1 MMANS
6 YKNSEGYADPTAYF
20 ALCNIHKEETD
31 MAEKGQ
37 ILKIETP
44 KGSRYF
50 LTANQ
55 KKENPGSIV
64 GFFLLDQPGTGD
76 YRVELDTLLGSFW
89 MDPYYI
95 THVRPDAVEGIAT
108 VVDAAAEVGKVD
120 AAMADCYGI
129 GTVVK
134 EVVKETAV
142 EVNVTSEATLIKVTA
157 ERDVYKNLLE
167 KSLLAGKM

>member
-1 MMANS
+1 MKANS

-20 ALCNIHKEETD
+20 ALCNIRKEETD

-37 ILKIETP
+37 ILRVETP

-108 VVDAAAEVGKVD
+108 VVGADEIGKVD

-142 EVNVTSEATLIKVTA
+142 EVNVASEAELIRVTA

-167 KSLLAGKM
+167 KMMG